1 MVHRREIDGEA
12 VVFGNQGALWGNAMT
27 WWDHDTGSVW
37 SQPLGEAILGPL
49 AGEKLELLTSSVSSW
64 ADWRADHPAT
74 LALDAPG
81 SQFGFS
87 LDPMAIVVEFG
98 DESVAYPIED
108 LRVFPVVNSEVAGVP
123 IAVVLKPGSDSW
135 AVFSRELDGRVVEIE
150 WVGDGLG
157 IVDGEGRYDPVR
169 GLDLAGTGQALGLLP
184 AFTSFPRDYV
194 TFFPDGAFWTP
205 SGLEPATGS

>member
-1 MVHRREIDGEA
+1 MVHRREINAEA

-37 SQPLGEAILGPL
+37 SQSLGEAILGPL
-49 AGEKLELLTSSVSSW
+49 AGEKLELLTSAVSSW
-64 ADWRADHPAT
+64 ADHPST

-81 SQFGFS
+81 SQYGYS
-87 LDPMAIVVEFG
+87 LDPMAIVVELGG
-98 DESVAYPIED
+98 DSVAYPIED
-108 LRVFPVVNSEVAGVP
+108 LKVFPVVNSEVSGVS
-123 IAVVLKPGSDSW
+123 IAVVLRPGSDSW
-135 AVFSRELDGRVVEIE
+135 AVFSRELYGRVVQLE

-157 IVDGEGRYDPVR
+157 IVEAQGRYDPVR

-205 SGLEPATGS
+205 SRFEPAAAG